1 MHMHYQPPACCMTP
15 KGTGQLAPGGHC
27 CTYAVRVP
35 APGVLYVPP
44 KWPPPQVK
52 RFATLPPDACLA
64 PPLVAVWRNVEAESE
79 RYQVRLLGS
88 AAGQLDTVHP
98 RG

>member
-1 MHMHYQPPACCMTP
+1 MAQGSLLRAAT
-15 KGTGQLAPGGHC
+15 
-27 CTYAVRVP
+27 AVRTP
-35 APGVLYVPP
+35 YAYHSPGRTVLRNVA
-44 KWPPPQVK
+44 PPQVK

-98 RG
+98 RMG

>member
-1 MHMHYQPPACCMTP
+1 MA
-15 KGTGQLAPGGHC
+15 
-27 CTYAVRVP
+27 
-35 APGVLYVPP
+35 
-44 KWPPPQVK
+44 PPQVK

-64 PPLVAVWRNVEAESE
+64 PPLVAMWRNVEGESE

-98 RG
+98 RMG

>member
-1 MHMHYQPPACCMTP
+1 MLRAATAVRTPYAYQPRAY
-15 KGTGQLAPGGHC
+15 
-27 CTYAVRVP
+27 CTYRLTLV
-35 APGVLYVPP
+35 
-44 KWPPPQVK
+44 PPQVK

-64 PPLVAVWRNVEAESE
+64 PPLVAMWRNVEAESE

>member
-1 MHMHYQPPACCMTP
+1 MAQGSLLRAAT
-15 KGTGQLAPGGHC
+15 
-27 CTYAVRVP
+27 AVRVP
-35 APGVLYVPP
+35 APGVLYVLRNVA
-44 KWPPPQVK
+44 PPQVK

-98 RG
+98 RMG